1 MHSPLI
7 ILKQRTGTRPTSHFS
22 LLLYAIC
29 LIIIASTT
37 QIKSSTDQVRILDKR
52 APADTKYVKTSTMP
66 TLQQPWSDG
75 DIQNIEIEGIC
86 MIPEVY
92 KVELLVLL

>member
-1 MHSPLI
+1 M
-7 ILKQRTGTRPTSHFS
+7 
-22 LLLYAIC
+22 LLYAIC
-29 LIIIASTT
+29 LIIILFIASTT
-37 QIKSSTDQVRILDKR
+37 QIKSSTDQVRILDKK

-75 DIQNIEIEGIC
+75 EIQNIEIKGIC
-86 MIPEVY
+86 MIPRVY